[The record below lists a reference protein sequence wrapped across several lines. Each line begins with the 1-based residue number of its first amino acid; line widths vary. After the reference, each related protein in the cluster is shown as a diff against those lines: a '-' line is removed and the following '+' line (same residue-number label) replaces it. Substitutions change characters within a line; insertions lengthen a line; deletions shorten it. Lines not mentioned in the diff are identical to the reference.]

1 MFGPTGKAGL
11 GWPLLTPTGLGQEM
25 PQNILV
31 VDDEAIARRFME
43 RALGAQGYR
52 VMSANDGEQALE
64 LLRMTRR
71 KIALVITDLVMPGM
85 GGHAFAL
92 EVARLP
98 SPPPI
103 LYISAYERP
112 QGEMAK
118 RFLQK
123 PFTVE
128 DLARAVRALIA
139 PAQEVG
145 S

>member
-1 MFGPTGKAGL
+1 
-11 GWPLLTPTGLGQEM
+11 LTADDFPAMQ
-25 PQNILV
+25 QNILV
-31 VDDEAIARRFME
+31 VDDEEVARRFIG
-43 RALGAQGYR
+43 RALSREGYR
-52 VMSANDGEQALE
+52 VMLANDGEQALE

-71 KIALVITDLVMPGM
+71 KVALVITDLVMPGM

-98 SPPPI
+98 SPPPL
-103 LYISAYERP
+103 LYISAYDPP

-123 PFTVE
+123 PFTTVT
-128 DLARAVRALIA
+128 LLGAVRSLTA
-139 PAQEVG
+139 PEKVR

>member
-1 MFGPTGKAGL
+1 
-11 GWPLLTPTGLGQEM
+11 M
-25 PQNILV
+25 PHNILV
-31 VDDEAIARRFME
+31 VDDEAIARRFIE
-43 RALGAQGYR
+43 RALATEGYR
-52 VMSANDGEQALE
+52 VMLANDGEQALD
-64 LLRMTRR
+64 LLRTTRR
-71 KIALVITDLVMPGM
+71 KVALVITDLVMPGM

-98 SPPPI
+98 SPPPV

-112 QGEMAK
+112 PGEMAK

-128 DLARAVRALIA
+128 DLIKGVRALIA
-139 PAQEVG
+139 PAQGVG

>member
-1 MFGPTGKAGL
+1 MS
-11 GWPLLTPTGLGQEM
+11 
-25 PQNILV
+25 QNILV

-43 RALGAQGYR
+43 RALAQQGYR
-52 VMSANDGEQALE
+52 VMLANDGEQALE

-71 KIALVITDLVMPGM
+71 KVALIITDLVMPGM

-98 SPPPI
+98 AAPPM
-103 LYISAYERP
+103 LYISAYEKP

-123 PFTVE
+123 PFSVE
-128 DLARAVRALIA
+128 ELVNAVRGVIA
-139 PAQEVG
+139 PPQEV
-145 S
+145 SS

>member
-1 MFGPTGKAGL
+1 ML
-11 GWPLLTPTGLGQEM
+11 GEGM
-25 PQNILV
+25 AQNILV
-31 VDDEAIARRFME
+31 VDDEEIARSFME
-43 RALGAQGYR
+43 RALAREGYR
-52 VMSANDGEQALE
+52 VMLANNGEQALD
-64 LLRMTRR
+64 LLRTTRR
-71 KIALVITDLVMPGM
+71 KVALVITDLVMPGM

-98 SPPPI
+98 SPPPV

-128 DLARAVRALIA
+128 DLLDAVKGLVA
-139 PAQEVG
+139 PVG
-145 S
+145 HGTGA

>member
-1 MFGPTGKAGL
+1 
-11 GWPLLTPTGLGQEM
+11 M

-43 RALGAQGYR
+43 RALAQEGYR
-52 VMSANDGEQALE
+52 VMQANDGEQALDV
-64 LLRMTRR
+64 LRTTRR
-71 KIALVITDLVMPGM
+71 KVALVITDLVMPGM

-98 SPPPI
+98 SPPPV
-103 LYISAYERP
+103 LYISAYESP

-123 PFTVE
+123 PFSVE
-128 DLARAVRALIA
+128 ELIAAVHALIA
-139 PAQEVG
+139 PKQGV
-145 S
+145 SS

>member
-1 MFGPTGKAGL
+1 
-11 GWPLLTPTGLGQEM
+11 M

-43 RALGAQGYR
+43 RALAQHGYR
-52 VMSANDGEQALE
+52 VMVANDGEQALE

-71 KIALVITDLVMPGM
+71 KVALVITDLVMPGM

-98 SPPPI
+98 SPPPL

-128 DLARAVRALIA
+128 ELVKAVSALIL
-139 PAQEVG
+139 PPQEVG

>member
-1 MFGPTGKAGL
+1 M
-11 GWPLLTPTGLGQEM
+11 Q
-25 PQNILV
+25 QNILV
-31 VDDEAIARRFME
+31 VDDEAVARRFME
-43 RALGAQGYR
+43 RILAQAGYR
-52 VMSANDGEQALE
+52 VMLANDGEQALE

-71 KIALVITDLVMPGM
+71 RVALIITDLVMPGM

-98 SPPPI
+98 SPPPM

-128 DLARAVRALIA
+128 ELTSAVKTLIA
-139 PAQEVG
+139 PPQRVG

>member
-1 MFGPTGKAGL
+1 
-11 GWPLLTPTGLGQEM
+11 M

-31 VDDEAIARRFME
+31 VDDEAIARRFIE
-43 RALGAQGYR
+43 RTLSQEGYR
-52 VMSANDGEQALE
+52 VMLANDGEQALD
-64 LLRMTRR
+64 LLRTTRR
-71 KIALVITDLVMPGM
+71 KVALVITDLVMPGM

-98 SPPPI
+98 SPPPV
-103 LYISAYERP
+103 LYISAYESP

-128 DLARAVRALIA
+128 ELVAAVHTLIA
-139 PAQEVG
+139 PPQSVG
-145 S
+145 P